1 MGNGCVR
8 NQQKD
13 MQPKRNNSKINR
25 EDLLTEAMSPTTL
38 ADGDTHDMLNP
49 TIKISKDDF
58 HLIKVI
64 GRGTFGKVFMVRK
77 KDTNV
82 IYAMK
87 VLKKEQIAS
96 RNLRVKT
103 KAERE
108 ILEKIKNP
116 FIVDLHYA
124 F

>member
-1 MGNGCVR
+1 MSIER
-8 NQQKD
+8 TKSK
-13 MQPKRNNSKINR
+13 MQNIDVLSESATGGDNNLDEIR
-25 EDLLTEAMSPTTL
+25 DI
-38 ADGDTHDMLNP
+38 LNP
-49 TIKISKDDF
+49 AITISKDDF
-58 HLIKVI
+58 HLVKVV
-64 GRGTFGKVFMVRK
+64 GRGTFGKVFLVRK
-77 KDTNV
+77 KDSNQV
-82 IYAMK
+82 YAMK

-103 KAERE
+103 KGKNKKLIIRLAERE

>member
-1 MGNGCVR
+1 
-8 NQQKD
+8 
-13 MQPKRNNSKINR
+13 
-25 EDLLTEAMSPTTL
+25 L
-38 ADGDTHDMLNP
+38 ADDTRDMLNP
-49 TIKISKDDF
+49 QIKISKDDF

-77 KDTNV
+77 KETNV

-103 KAERE
+103 KGNSYLFIIIAERE